1 MYNEHYYVW
10 DTSLGTTLHSICSEQ
25 GAKRATKHIKM
36 GHRQVPRQFET
47 IIGGDRVAL
56 GLSTGN
62 LSLSSPVLEG
72 KMERKTGKII
82 KKNEN
87 GGRHGGEIVDHGK
100 SMVEN
105 GGEVF

>member
-1 MYNEHYYVW
+1 
-10 DTSLGTTLHSICSEQ
+10 
-25 GAKRATKHIKM
+25 M
-36 GHRQVPRQFET
+36 GHRQVPRQLET

-56 GLSTGN
+56 GLSTSN

-72 KMERKTGKII
+72 KMERQTGKII
-82 KKNEN
+82 KENEN

-105 GGEVF
+105 SGEVF